1 MLLSVMSVFQ
11 MYQMK
16 VCLLCA
22 AYILYLYQQPIPRA
36 VSILEVGGGTCACV
50 LARGRMWSEGG
61 VGAGCGVGGLGG
73 CGWVGVR
80 GWT

>member
-1 MLLSVMSVFQ
+1 MLLLVMSVFQ

-36 VSILEVGGGTCACV
+36 VSILEVREDLRLCFG
-50 LARGRMWSEGG
+50 EGED
-61 VGAGCGVGGLGG
+61 VE
-73 CGWVGVR
+73 
-80 GWT
+80 

>member
-36 VSILEVGGGTCACV
+36 VSILEVGGGGGGGGGG
-50 LARGRMWSEGG
+50 LALVFWRGG
-61 VGAGCGVGGLGG
+61 GCGVR
-73 CGWVGVR
+73 VV
-80 GWT
+80 

>member
-36 VSILEVGGGTCACV
+36 VSILEVGGGGGGGDLRLCF
-50 LARGRMWSEGG
+50 GEGED
-61 VGAGCGVGGLGG
+61 VE
-73 CGWVGVR
+73 
-80 GWT
+80 